1 MTKVIGLDLDGIIIG
16 RPPGIPKS
24 VIEYLYRDHSKK
36 DLSYRF
42 PCLWE
47 QKLRRLSHLPEVRP
61 PIWKNLKIIKNLRQR
76 RIRLGRKKNYQLFVI
91 SGRFSFLEDLTFAWL
106 NKYQTRECFQEIYL
120 NKNNLQ
126 PHIFKEKML
135 KKIKVDLF
143 IDDDFDTVVYLAS
156 RFPQIQFYYY
166 TENNHHKTDLKN
178 VTKIA
183 DLEKILI

>member
-1 MTKVIGLDLDGIIIG
+1 MTKVIGLDLDGIIID

-24 VIEYLYRDHSKK
+24 VIEYLYKDHSKQ
-36 DLSYRF
+36 DLNYRF
-42 PCLWE
+42 PSLWE
-47 QKLRRLSHLPEVRP
+47 QKIRRLSHLPGVRP
-61 PIWKNLKIIKNLRQR
+61 PIWKNLKILKNLKQ
-76 RIRLGRKKNYQLFVI
+76 KKYQLFVI

-126 PHIFKEKML
+126 PHLFKEKML
-135 KKIKVDLF
+135 KKIKVNLF
-143 IDDDFDTVVYLAS
+143 IDDDFDTVVYLAQ

-178 VTKIA
+178 VTKIT
-183 DLEKILI
+183 DLGVILK